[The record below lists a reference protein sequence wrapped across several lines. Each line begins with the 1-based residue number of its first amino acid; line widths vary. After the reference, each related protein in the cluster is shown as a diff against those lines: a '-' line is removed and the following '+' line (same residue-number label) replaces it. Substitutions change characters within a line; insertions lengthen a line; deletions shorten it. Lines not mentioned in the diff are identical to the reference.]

1 MYKTLNFALLSIL
14 LISIPSA
21 LFSGN
26 QAVEESHAAILNIS
40 PQAITLGFELSDVE
54 NATVFNDNQTFS
66 RCIIKGEGLTY
77 EHNMPLLPAV
87 TRMVVVPPEAGL
99 ELIVR
104 ADEPR
109 SVDADSPPE
118 IFTDESIAAAF
129 DENLPHHRGIY
140 PPAVAEMSDPF
151 VVRGAR
157 IVRVTTYPVRYDFDN
172 DVYLHYDRI
181 ETEIVYTND
190 PPVNPSFVPQR
201 RNRSPEFLKFI
212 NDFTINGDI
221 VGRDDPDQDRELEY
235 VGHYLV
241 VTHENC
247 LQYAAEFLE
256 WRRQSGWKVD
266 ILSLPSNQAS
276 NARTV
281 KEMIQERYDEYL
293 GNGIDPFDQ
302 VFLIGDHPSYD
313 GIGPGPNWILTSDVG
328 NSCWPHNTVHND
340 WYYACLEGNDQA
352 ADVGISR
359 WIAGTAQLLEL
370 FALRTLSYE
379 VEPYM
384 EDTEWFTRG
393 AAYAE
398 KWGGNYHI
406 SLATNVRYAK
416 SVFEALGWDD
426 VRVHENMVSNDRSV
440 GPFITTQFN
449 DGINVMAGRAENY
462 YYRSGFVGV
471 QESGIFPID
480 LNVAGHHEWSCWHM
494 MRTSTPNRPLGPVA
508 ASTGWGG
515 QQTLPYS
522 VVWLEIVN
530 GFLQRDMTFGWAHI
544 KGLLGP
550 EIYIPGWDNS
560 YGRQCQTDV
569 VFYGDPAIQFWRC
582 IPQVVEADYQET
594 IAPNDHLFK
603 VHVTDAENEQ
613 NVTGARVTIYVPGE
627 MPDPDDDDYA
637 GYDGMFMLTTLTGED
652 GIGRF
657 VLPQDNEFEPGPM
670 HVTVTGRDILPNRGV
685 VDIEQ
690 PDMGIELV
698 ESIFEQIAGNDDGN
712 INPGE
717 RFFLNLTVRNLS
729 RDNAVPNVEATVSVI
744 ETSPYLNVMGD
755 DVIEFGTISAGN
767 EAEGR
772 EGVEIAIAPD
782 CPDGASRP
790 ITRPSLK
797 IVFRSGERSWETAL
811 LLDPYAPNMVVK
823 EVVGSG
829 IISYDIEP
837 LNIEIENIGRLVT
850 TDITAMMVS
859 MGMGVSVVDEEA
871 HYPALHPGESARFA
885 GSPPRVTGNRLV
897 VPGSKY
903 GMALVLE
910 TEEGFIDSAF
920 FEVQISEER
929 ENAPQGPDAYGY
941 ICFDDTDSD
950 WDVAPDYEWIEISIR
965 DDDRQYDGEELD
977 FDGTSQLNI
986 GETIVV
992 DLPFETQ
999 FYGHIYDQITVATNG
1014 FISMGDQEYV
1024 TNFQNWPMDRC
1035 QGGGVGMLAP
1045 LWDDLRLP
1053 DNGGVYCFYD
1063 CENSAFIVEWYRMR
1077 HRAGNNDDPDL
1088 IFQVLLYD
1096 RAVWITETGDQN
1108 ILFQYKSIANVQGR
1122 AGWANASPFASVGIS
1137 SPEGNSGINY
1147 TFNNVYPVTSAPLEN
1162 HHAIYFATSPKYKA
1176 GALYGRVTC
1185 FETGQPIE
1193 GAVVSTQHGFMAITD
1208 GDGEWRINDAL
1219 ADIEFSLTC
1228 LKSGY
1233 NDSTEYNL
1241 MVEEDGELEINFELL
1256 HPEFHPSTW
1265 QINQMLDP
1273 GLTVILPYNIHNQGN
1288 GPLDWE
1294 MTRRLPGNAEVPPW
1308 ELRTSYPVSEVVE
1321 DTRIEGVVFIDNRF
1335 YIAGAN
1341 QWDREDGANMIYVLN
1356 REGELINEFEQ
1367 VGESRY
1373 GMRDLAY
1380 DGELIW
1386 GSGADSVF
1394 GFTRDGEQ
1402 VRSFIGPYSPN
1413 SSLAWDSDREV
1424 LWVSGRVSNEIV
1436 AYDTSGNEVARIPR
1450 FGLRLYGLAYWP
1462 GDPDGYPLYVFHSPD
1477 NLSQI
1482 IYKIDP
1488 DAPDTMFVAQLEHE
1502 DGGTPGGAFA
1512 TNTFDVYSWV
1522 FIGIANDAG
1531 EDRIDIWQID
1541 ARRDW
1546 FRVFIEEEDGRIEIS
1561 DGRIDAT
1568 EVQDFELQLSSVGL
1582 PLETTFEGMLTYYH
1596 NADGTPSVIDVT
1608 LRVIGP
1614 MLPQPFGLLYPADN
1628 DTLDANIENTEITFK
1643 WEESIDNNYYDVVS
1657 YKIWFESRGERAMM
1671 ESDACSLTVDLDYI
1685 AGNLGLS
1692 IEVEFPMFWRV
1703 WAYSGEDSVECH
1715 RRFSFMFL
1723 PNYISDSGENAPVE
1737 FGLHSIYP
1745 SPFNSSTTIRF
1756 GVDKRE
1762 RFRLCIY
1769 DLTGR
1774 RVATLLDGMPAVGY
1788 HNLVWNAAALP
1799 SGMYIVHLESA
1810 DRSQIRKTV
1819 LVR

>member
-26 QAVEESHAAILNIS
+26 QAVEGSHAAILNIS
-40 PQAITLGFELSDVE
+40 PQSITLGFELSDVE

-66 RCIIKGEGLTY
+66 RCIIKDEGLTY
-77 EHNMPLLPAV
+77 EHGMPLLPAV

-99 ELIVR
+99 ELVVR
-104 ADEPR
+104 AGEPR
-109 SVDADSPPE
+109 SVDTDSPPE
-118 IFTDESIAAAF
+118 IFTDEAIAVAF
-129 DENLPHHRGIY
+129 DENLPHQHGIY
-140 PPAVAEMSDPF
+140 PPVVAEMSDPF
-151 VVRGAR
+151 VIRGAR

-172 DVYLHYDRI
+172 DVYLHYDSI

-190 PPVNPSFVPQR
+190 QPVNPSLVPQR

-212 NDFTINGDI
+212 NDFAINGDM
-221 VGRDDPDQDRELEY
+221 VGRDDPDRDREPEY

-266 ILSLPSNQAS
+266 ILSVSSNDARTPS
-276 NARTV
+276 TV

-293 GNGIDPFDQ
+293 DNEIDPFDQ
-302 VFLIGDHPSYD
+302 VFLIGDHADY
-313 GIGPGPNWILTSDVG
+313 GGAGPGSGWVLESDRG
-328 NSCWPHNTVHND
+328 NSCWPHNCNHND
-340 WYYACLEGNDQA
+340 WYYACLEGDRDDYA
-352 ADVGISR
+352 ADVGIAR
-359 WIAGTAQLLEL
+359 WIAGSRQIMEL
-370 FALRTLSYE
+370 FVLRTMSYE

-384 EDTEWFTRG
+384 EDTDWFTRG

-398 KWGGNYHI
+398 RWGGNYHF

-416 SVFEALGWDD
+416 SVFESLGWDD
-426 VRVHENMVSNDRSV
+426 VRTHEEMDANNQSV
-440 GPFITTQFN
+440 GPFITRQFN
-449 DGINVMAGRAENY
+449 DGVNVMAGRAENY
-462 YYRSGFVGV
+462 YYRNGFVGV
-471 QESGIFPID
+471 NESEIFPID
-480 LNVAGHHEWSCWHM
+480 LDVAGHHEWSCWHM
-494 MRTSTPNRPLGPVA
+494 MRTSTPEHPKGPAA

-515 QQTLPYS
+515 QQTLPFS

-530 GFLQRDMTFGWAHI
+530 GFLQRDLTFGWAHV

-550 EIYIPGWDNS
+550 EIYIPGWNNT
-560 YGRQCQTDV
+560 YGTQCRTDV
-569 VFYGDPAIQFWRC
+569 VFYGDPAIQFWRGV
-582 IPQVVEADYQET
+582 PQVIEADYKET
-594 IAPNDHLFK
+594 ISPKDHLFE
-603 VHVTDAENEQ
+603 VCVTDAENDQ
-613 NVTGARVTIYVPGE
+613 NVAGARVTIYIPGE
-627 MPDPDDDDYA
+627 MPDPDNDDYA
-637 GYDGMFMLTTLTGED
+637 DYDGMFMLTTLTDDE

-690 PDMGIELV
+690 PETGIELV
-698 ESIFEQIAGNDDGN
+698 ESTFEQIAGNDDDN
-712 INPGE
+712 VNPGE
-717 RFFLNLTVRNLS
+717 RFFLNLTARNLS
-729 RDNAVPNVEATVSVI
+729 GDDAVPNVEATVM
-744 ETSPYLNVMGD
+744 EMSPYLDVLGD
-755 DVIEFGTISAGN
+755 DEIEFGTIAAGN
-767 EAEGR
+767 EVEGR

-797 IVFRSGERSWETAL
+797 IVFRSGERSWETAI
-811 LLDPYAPNMVVK
+811 LLDPYAPNMAVK
-823 EVVGSG
+823 EVVGDG

-837 LNIEIENIGRLVT
+837 LNIEIENIGRLT
-850 TDITAMMVS
+850 STDLTATMIT

-885 GSPPRVTGNRLV
+885 GAPPRVMGNRLV

-903 GMALVLE
+903 GMALMFE
-910 TEEGFIDSAF
+910 NEGGFVDSAF
-920 FEVQISEER
+920 FEVQVSEER

-941 ICFDDTDSD
+941 ICFDDTDST
-950 WDVAPDYEWIEISIR
+950 WDVAPVYEWIEISAR
-965 DDDRQYDGEELD
+965 DDDRRYDGEELD
-977 FDGTSQLNI
+977 FDGSSHNDI

-1024 TNFQNWPMDRC
+1024 TNYQNWPMDRC

-1053 DNGGVYCFYD
+1053 NEGGIYCFYD
-1063 CENSAFIVEWYRMR
+1063 EENSAFIVEWYRMR
-1077 HRAGNNDDPDL
+1077 HRNGGNTDL
-1088 IFQVLLYD
+1088 IFQVRLYD

-1108 ILFQYKSIANVQGR
+1108 ILFQYKSVSNVRGR
-1122 AGWANASPFASVGIS
+1122 GDWAQNASPYASVGIS
-1137 SPEGNSGINY
+1137 SPDGDSGINY
-1147 TFNNVYPVTSAPLEN
+1147 TFNNVYPVTSARLEN
-1162 HHAIYFATSPKYKA
+1162 HRAIFFATSPRYKS
-1176 GALYGRVTC
+1176 GTLYGRVTC
-1185 FETGQPIE
+1185 FETGQPLE
-1193 GAVVSTQHGFMAITD
+1193 GAVISTQHGFMAITD
-1208 GDGEWRINDAL
+1208 ENGLWRINDAL

-1228 LKSGY
+1228 LKEGY
-1233 NDSTEYNL
+1233 NDSTKYNL
-1241 MVEEDGELEINFELL
+1241 IVQEDSELEINFELL

-1265 QINQMLDP
+1265 RMTQLLDP
-1273 GLTVILPYNIHNQGN
+1273 ELTVILPYNVHNQGN

-1308 ELRTSYPVSEVVE
+1308 ELRTNYPASVTVE
-1321 DTRIEGVVFIDNRF
+1321 DTRLEGVVYINDMF
-1335 YIAGAN
+1335 YISGAN
-1341 QWDREDGANMIYVLN
+1341 MWERDDGPNMIYVLN
-1356 REGELINEFEQ
+1356 HEGELVREFEQ
-1367 VGESRY
+1367 PGESHY
-1373 GMRDLAY
+1373 GMRDLAW

-1386 GSGADSVF
+1386 GSGADSVY
-1394 GFTRDGEQ
+1394 GFTPDGEQ
-1402 VRSFIGPYSPN
+1402 VRSFMGPYDTN

-1424 LWVSGRVSNEIV
+1424 LWVAGRVSNEIV
-1436 AYDTSGNEVARIPR
+1436 AYTRFGEEADLRIPR

-1488 DAPDTMFVAQLEHE
+1488 DAPDTMFVAQLETE
-1502 DGGTPGGAFA
+1502 EGGTPAGAFA

-1522 FIGIANDAG
+1522 FIGITNDAG

-1546 FRVFIEEEDGRIEIS
+1546 FRVFTGEGEDRIEITE
-1561 DGRIDAT
+1561 GRIDAT
-1568 EVQDFELQLSSVGL
+1568 EIQDFELQLSSVDL
-1582 PLETTFEGMLTYYH
+1582 PLETFEGMLTYYH
-1596 NADGTPSVIDVT
+1596 NAVGTPSVIDVT

-1614 MLPQPFGLLYPADN
+1614 MRPQPFGLMYPTDN
-1628 DTLDANIENTEITFK
+1628 DTLDANIDNTEVTFR

-1657 YKIWFESRGERAMM
+1657 YKIWFESCGERAMM
-1671 ESDACSLTVDLDYI
+1671 EADACSLTVDMGDI

-1692 IEVEFPMFWRV
+1692 IEVEFPMFWWV
-1703 WAYSGEDSVECH
+1703 WAYSGEDSIDCH
-1715 RRFSFMFL
+1715 RRFSFTFL

-1774 RVATLLDGMPAVGY
+1774 RIATLLDGMPEVGY

-1799 SGMYIVHLESA
+1799 SGMYIVHLETA
-1810 DRSQIRKTV
+1810 DRSQIRKAV